1 MLSCEYSSLCWRV
14 LNLAFLDRSHTLN
27 EIIAQCLFRHVQYGT
42 QLFTLIQG
50 NVELAGRPIEE
61 GPNGLMPLKP
71 SEVDLMNKQ
80 AEGSEFPCGQH

>member
-1 MLSCEYSSLCWRV
+1 MSSLCWRV

-42 QLFTLIQG
+42 QLSTLIQG